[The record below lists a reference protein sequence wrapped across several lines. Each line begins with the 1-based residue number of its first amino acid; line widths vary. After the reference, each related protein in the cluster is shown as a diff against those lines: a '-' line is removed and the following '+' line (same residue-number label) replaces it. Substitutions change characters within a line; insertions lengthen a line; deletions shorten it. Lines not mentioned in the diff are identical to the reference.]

1 MLNDTEFSRKIY
13 KELCEEFGDNFLEQ
27 PEESVFERAITAK
40 DIVKYSSEEIDA
52 IQKEYDKE
60 NCREIFQAYVEHRI
74 NQEEVLF
81 LLNYYRD
88 GMKAYREVY
97 RGLYEIYGIPE
108 QIACMNQLNGELEMH
123 IQKIPHVDAKKNRII
138 TVRENVVTNYSL
150 KEVTPFTCMRLEYRD
165 NENNP
170 VYVILPVM
178 KKARRAI
185 EKIQDYRVEQM
196 AEVRKINES
205 FQQHGDVNRLQ
216 QELAGVRG
224 HLDRVNDILRL
235 TITRK
240 YYTGVSKTRGTL
252 TRAPNL
258 GVNPAETRSLFY
270 DNDMKNCVQLKKNG
284 KNYYDDKLY
293 LHLSLGGGRE
303 FKAEVQIKID
313 AFYRA
318 DLQTHLLY
326 EEQRALEENLKAS
339 RKKMSA
345 QEVQRAEYRIEILKK
360 GIQKINKQAN
370 HEYNMM
376 VLEKVRW
383 LEDGYR
389 ALRIPP
395 DYRDGTY
402 KACHDLI
409 KSCYMVRPH
418 KIFDVEK
425 EFDFRDKDNIAIAA
439 RGNYDLKSIYEISGR
454 YRESISRKY
463 SPLHDKID
471 VTGKDRTYPNFI
483 SAQKYDPRKDKSDWD
498 GYGKA
503 RKFRVDM
510 NRNIYRDN
518 YERDYWQD
526 YDAAENEVAKR
537 EKKLTRRQI
546 RIYHKNVSKERA
558 EIEVPLSNRS
568 EGGNHGAA
576 QDHGKGLRLS
586 WPEARQLVL

>member
-240 YYTGVSKTRGTL
+240 YYTGVSKTRSTL

-270 DNDMKNCVQLKKNG
+270 DNDMKNCAQLKKNG

-568 EGGNHGAA
+568 EG
-576 QDHGKGLRLS
+576 R
-586 WPEARQLVL
+586 

>member
-1 MLNDTEFSRKIY
+1 MLNDTELSRKIY
-13 KELCEEFGDNFLEQ
+13 KELSEEFGDNFLEQ

-568 EGGNHGAA
+568 EG
-576 QDHGKGLRLS
+576 R
-586 WPEARQLVL
+586 

>member
-27 PEESVFERAITAK
+27 SEKSVFERTITAK

-240 YYTGVSKTRGTL
+240 YYTGVSKTRSTL

-270 DNDMKNCVQLKKNG
+270 DNDMKNCAQLKKNG

-345 QEVQRAEYRIEILKK
+345 QEVQRAEYRIEVLKK

-395 DYRDGTY
+395 DYQDGTY

-518 YERDYWQD
+518 YERDYWQY

-568 EGGNHGAA
+568 EG
-576 QDHGKGLRLS
+576 R
-586 WPEARQLVL
+586 

>member
-1 MLNDTEFSRKIY
+1 MLDDTEFGEKICR
-13 KELCEEFGDNFLEQ
+13 ELCEEFGEDFLEK
-27 PEESVFERAITAK
+27 PKESVFERMITAK
-40 DIVKYSSEEIDA
+40 DIVKYSSEKIGA

-60 NCREIFQAYVEHRI
+60 NCREIFQAYVDRRI
-74 NQEEVLF
+74 NQEEALF

-108 QIACMNQLNGELEMH
+108 QISCMNQYNGELEMH

-170 VYVILPVM
+170 VYVIFPVM

-205 FQQHGDVNRLQ
+205 FQQHGDVDRLQ
-216 QELAGVRG
+216 RELAGVRG

-258 GVNPAETRSLFY
+258 GVNPDETRSLFY
-270 DNDMKNCVQLKKNG
+270 DNDMKNCTQLKKNG

-313 AFYRA
+313 TFYRA

-326 EEQRALEENLKAS
+326 EEQRALEESVKAN
-339 RKKMSA
+339 REKMSA
-345 QEVQRAEYRIEILKK
+345 QEIQRAEYRIEILKK

-568 EGGNHGAA
+568 EG
-576 QDHGKGLRLS
+576 R
-586 WPEARQLVL
+586 

>member
-205 FQQHGDVNRLQ
+205 FQQHGDIDRLQ

-270 DNDMKNCVQLKKNG
+270 DNDMKNCAQLKKNG

-303 FKAEVQIKID
+303 FKVEVQIKID

-483 SAQKYDPRKDKSDWD
+483 SAQKYDPRKDKSEWD

-568 EGGNHGAA
+568 EG
-576 QDHGKGLRLS
+576 R
-586 WPEARQLVL
+586 

>member
-205 FQQHGDVNRLQ
+205 FQQHGDIDRLQ

-240 YYTGVSKTRGTL
+240 YYTGVSKTRSTL

-270 DNDMKNCVQLKKNG
+270 DNDMKNCAQLKKNG

-326 EEQRALEENLKAS
+326 EEQRALEENLKTS

-395 DYRDGTY
+395 DYQDGTY

-568 EGGNHGAA
+568 EG
-576 QDHGKGLRLS
+576 R
-586 WPEARQLVL
+586 

>member
-205 FQQHGDVNRLQ
+205 FQQHGDIDRLQ

-568 EGGNHGAA
+568 EG
-576 QDHGKGLRLS
+576 R
-586 WPEARQLVL
+586 

>member
-27 PEESVFERAITAK
+27 SEKSVFERTITAK

-240 YYTGVSKTRGTL
+240 YYTGVSKTRSTL

-270 DNDMKNCVQLKKNG
+270 DNDMKNCAQLKKNG

-345 QEVQRAEYRIEILKK
+345 QEVQRAEYRIEVLKK

-395 DYRDGTY
+395 DYQDGTY

-518 YERDYWQD
+518 YGRDYWQD

-568 EGGNHGAA
+568 EG
-576 QDHGKGLRLS
+576 R
-586 WPEARQLVL
+586 

>member
-205 FQQHGDVNRLQ
+205 FQQHGDIDRLQ

-270 DNDMKNCVQLKKNG
+270 DNDMKNCAQLKKNG

-345 QEVQRAEYRIEILKK
+345 QEVQRAEYRIEVLKK

-518 YERDYWQD
+518 YGRDYWQD

-568 EGGNHGAA
+568 EG
-576 QDHGKGLRLS
+576 R
-586 WPEARQLVL
+586 

>member
-40 DIVKYSSEEIDA
+40 DIVKYNSEEIDA

-205 FQQHGDVNRLQ
+205 FQQHGDIDRLQ

-471 VTGKDRTYPNFI
+471 ITGKDRTYPNFI

-568 EGGNHGAA
+568 EG
-576 QDHGKGLRLS
+576 R
-586 WPEARQLVL
+586 

>member
-108 QIACMNQLNGELEMH
+108 QVACMNQLNGELEMH

-205 FQQHGDVNRLQ
+205 FQQHGDIDRLQ

-240 YYTGVSKTRGTL
+240 YYTGVSKTRSTL

-293 LHLSLGGGRE
+293 LHLSLGSGRE

-568 EGGNHGAA
+568 EG
-576 QDHGKGLRLS
+576 R
-586 WPEARQLVL
+586 